1 MSNRVDSVIDSLIQA
16 IDRTMEENAAPTPEE
31 TERRMIDAMYA
42 AVLTPDEG
50 RAALDRLIRSH
61 DPDCEECG
69 HKVNAHGPE
78 GCTEV
83 VTKIVG
89 QGDEAEEFREPC
101 GCMAWLDE
109 FDRESYENL
118 HGGAS

>member
-61 DPDCEECG
+61 DPECSDCH
-69 HKVNAHGPE
+69 HKVSGHGPD
-78 GCTEV
+78 GCTEI
-83 VTKIVG
+83 VTVILG

-101 GCMAWLDE
+101 GCRAWTAE
-109 FDRESYENL
+109 FDKEAHENRY
-118 HGGAS
+118 GG